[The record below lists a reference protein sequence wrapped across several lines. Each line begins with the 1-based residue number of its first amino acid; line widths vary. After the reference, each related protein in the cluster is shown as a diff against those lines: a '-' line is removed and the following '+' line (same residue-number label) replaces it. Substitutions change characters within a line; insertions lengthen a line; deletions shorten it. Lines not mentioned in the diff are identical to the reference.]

1 MPGDRQSDEEK
12 LAIARRQRRVWHLH
26 VVRKLTLDEISQ
38 AMAVSVATV
47 ARDLAA
53 VRKRTRGLL
62 RRKEKLEE
70 SVLDAGSEVLEEI
83 SAVIRQAWTDCL
95 AAPEGTNTRARYLK
109 VLLEAVAERVKIM
122 QSLGLLD
129 KVPEEVLLGDM
140 FGFDIRGL
148 SDAEIRRA
156 LAFFRSL
163 RAESGGGA
171 GGDPAAA
178 GGPQALDR
186 GEPVD
191 SNQDPGDQT
200 VALQRSAD

>member
-1 MPGDRQSDEEK
+1 MVK
-12 LAIARRQRRVWHLH
+12 
-26 VVRKLTLDEISQ
+26 
-38 AMAVSVATV
+38 
-47 ARDLAA
+47 RDLAA
-53 VRKRTRGLL
+53 VRARGRSLL
-62 RRKEKLEE
+62 RKAQEAQVG
-70 SVLDAGSEVLEEI
+70 VLDAGLEACAEFD
-83 SAVIRQAWTDCL
+83 AATRQAWADCL
-95 AAPEGTNTRARYLK
+95 AAPEGTNTRARFLK

-129 KVPEEVLLGDM
+129 KVPEEVLFGDM

-156 LAFFRSL
+156 LEFFRSL

-171 GGDPAAA
+171 GGDPAGA

-191 SNQDPGDQT
+191 SHEG
-200 VALQRSAD
+200 